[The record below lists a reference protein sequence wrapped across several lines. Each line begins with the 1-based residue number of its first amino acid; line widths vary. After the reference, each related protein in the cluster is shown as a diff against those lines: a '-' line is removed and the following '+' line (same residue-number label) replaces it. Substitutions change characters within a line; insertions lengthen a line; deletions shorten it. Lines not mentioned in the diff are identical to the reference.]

1 MEMNTEKQLRQVD
14 YTLNNFVGVFK
25 NAFSKEFCE
34 QVIKQYEDMVESGH
48 GKTRFDF
55 ENAARTFKD
64 DTQVFADDVDYI
76 PLRTSTKEFNE
87 LFWNKYFPIYEQE
100 YSALKDSGRHTNYAF
115 KIQKTKI
122 GGGYHV
128 WHYES
133 GSREMC
139 HRLLTWILYLN
150 DVHEGG
156 ETEFLYQH
164 MRVKPEQGTLVIW
177 PAAFT
182 HTHRGNPPLSNEKYI
197 VTGWT
202 EF

>member
-1 MEMNTEKQLRQVD
+1 MKTKEQKKLRKVD
-14 YTLNNFVGVFK
+14 YTITNFVGVFK
-25 NAFSKEFCE
+25 NAFTKSFCE
-34 QVIKQYEDMVESGH
+34 QIIKQYEDMVISGH
-48 GKTRFDF
+48 GKTRFVS
-55 ENAARTFKD
+55 ENAFKTVKD
-64 DTQVFADDVDYI
+64 DTQIFADDIDYI
-76 PLRTSTKEFNE
+76 PLRECTKEFNE
-87 LFWNKYFPIYEQE
+87 LFWNTFYQIYEQE
-100 YSALKDSGRHTNYAF
+100 YSVLKNSGRHANYSF

-133 GSREMC
+133 GDREISN
-139 HRLLTWILYLN
+139 RVLTWILYLN

-182 HTHRGNPPLSNEKYI
+182 HTHRGNPPISNEKYI

>member
-1 MEMNTEKQLRQVD
+1 MNEEHKVD
-14 YTLNNFVGVFK
+14 FEIKNFIGVFK
-25 NAFSKEFCE
+25 NAYTKEFCE
-34 QVIKQYEDMVESGH
+34 EIIESYEAMAAAGF
-48 GKTRFDF
+48 GQTRFEAF
-55 ENAARTFKD
+55 GQSKTA
-64 DTQVFADDVDYI
+64 VDDVQIFAGEVDCL
-76 PLRTSTKEFNE
+76 PLRGNSNEFNR
-87 LFWNKYFPIYEQE
+87 LFWGKFFPVYEQE
-100 YSALKDSGRHTNYAF
+100 YAILKDSGRHANYSY

-122 GGGYHV
+122 GGGYHT

-133 GSREMC
+133 SQRELC
-139 HRLLTWILYLN
+139 CRLLTWMVYLN

-182 HTHRGNPPLSNEKYI
+182 HTHRGNPPLSNDKYV

>member
-1 MEMNTEKQLRQVD
+1 MVEEKQLEPRVVD
-14 YTLNNFVGVFK
+14 YTLGNFVGIFK
-25 NAFSKEFCE
+25 NAYTKEFCE
-34 QVIKQYEDMVESGH
+34 NVIKQYEDAVDSGH
-48 GKTRFDF
+48 GKTRF
-55 ENAARTFKD
+55 ELHGESKTLKD
-64 DTQVFADDVDYI
+64 DTQVFADDIESI
-76 PLRTSTKEFNE
+76 PLRKVTREFNE
-87 LFWNKYFPIYEQE
+87 LFWRKFYPIYEQE
-100 YSALKDSGRHTNYAF
+100 YSVLKDTARHANYSF

-128 WHYES
+128 WHFES
-133 GSREMC
+133 TTRELSN
-139 HRLLTWILYLN
+139 RLLTWILYLN
-150 DVHEGG
+150 DVQEGG